1 MNARRLLPLL
11 ALAALAA
18 ACGAG
23 GSGGR
28 GELASLAELRGGT
41 LGVASAD
48 SVASLETR
56 FVLQVAYELE
66 TGDRSADVAL
76 VESPADSLPELLLD
90 RAIDAAVLPDR
101 SAFQLTRGGQ
111 GVYLL
116 SHITE
121 EMRELTGEPVLASA
135 LLTYPDVA
143 ATKPA
148 ALDELNAL
156 LAESLTYFRAN
167 RDAVIDAVA
176 VDAGERAYLR
186 WWWDRHDI
194 LYGDASASVQA
205 QLVDLWEAG
214 RAVGDIEGYPD
225 LASVLFDPQTQD
237 TDGSNARSTVTLG
250 VLDDPG
256 RRCALYAVEQA
267 IVVSDAI
274 DVNLTYLAATA
285 LQEAAVAKYFDVVE
299 ATPLLVPLGIAGD
312 LPLLVLS
319 GGLQDLDGTLLFV
332 RSARAQSD

>member
-1 MNARRLLPLL
+1 MNAARLALLL
-11 ALAALAA
+11 ALVALAVG
-18 ACGAG
+18 CGG
-23 GSGGR
+23 GDAGR
-28 GELASLAELRGGT
+28 GELASLSELRGGT

-56 FVLQVAYELE
+56 FVLLVAYELE
-66 TGDRSADVAL
+66 TGAESAGVTL
-76 VESPADSLPELLLD
+76 VESPADSLPDLLLD
-90 RAIDAAVLPDR
+90 RSIDAAVLPDR
-101 SAFQLTRGGQ
+101 RAFELSQGGQ
-111 GVYLL
+111 GVFLL
-116 SHITE
+116 SHITKDL
-121 EMRELTGEPVLASA
+121 RELTGEPVLASA
-135 LLTYPDVA
+135 LLTYPDVV

-176 VDAGERAYLR
+176 VDADERAYLR
-186 WWWDRHDI
+186 WWWDRHDV
-194 LYGDASASVQA
+194 LFGDTSAAVQTE
-205 QLVDLWEAG
+205 LVDLWEAG
-214 RAVGDIEGYPD
+214 RAVGDIEGYSD
-225 LASVLFDPQTQD
+225 LASVLFDPQAQD
-237 TDGSNARSTVTLG
+237 GDDGGARATVTLG

-256 RRCALYAVEQA
+256 RRCALYAIEQA

-274 DVNLTYLAATA
+274 DVNLTYLPATA

-299 ATPLLVPLGIAGD
+299 ASPLLVPLGRAGD

-332 RSARAQSD
+332 RSAAAQSE